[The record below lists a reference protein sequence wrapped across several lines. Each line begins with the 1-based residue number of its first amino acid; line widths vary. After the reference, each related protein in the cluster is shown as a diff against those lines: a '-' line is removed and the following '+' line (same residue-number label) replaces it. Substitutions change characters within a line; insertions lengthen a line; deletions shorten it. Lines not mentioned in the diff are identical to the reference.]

1 MLLRSP
7 SDLPKSPSDPENIA
21 ELRAFELSDLITHFA
36 PKQPLSEFT
45 EWHDEFVK
53 ISQTYPENK
62 AIQESYSRAL
72 KNAVRMFGERRAF
85 ADMLNILDELE
96 ELYDSSQNEIICEHL
111 ADSLSTAIM
120 FIRGSWDTEGT
131 SKFLNRLHSLV
142 KNNPKNKTVVYYH
155 ARSYAS
161 AINRFCSDR
170 QNFIC
175 DRLLFEFRMFANK
188 YRDLVDVQIEFAQA
202 LTNLIGTLARDNRI
216 HELNQ
221 ILEELKRISGR
232 FPDNEK
238 IQLLITRANI
248 LSSLAT
254 NKND

>member
-1 MLLRSP
+1 MRSP
-7 SDLPKSPSDPENIA
+7 SDLNKKSSADSESLA
-21 ELRAFELSDLITHFA
+21 EIRAFELSDLITHFA
-36 PKQPLSEFT
+36 PKQPLSEFS

-53 ISQTYPENK
+53 ISQANPENR

-72 KNAVRMFGERRAF
+72 KNATRMFGERRAF

-96 ELYDSSQNEIICEHL
+96 ELYEASQNEVVCENL

-120 FIRGSWDTEGT
+120 FMRGSWDTEGT
-131 SKFLNRLHSLV
+131 SKFLNRLHLLV
-142 KNNPKNKTVVYYH
+142 KRNPKNQTVVYYH

-221 ILEELKRISGR
+221 ILEELRRISGR